1 MNRRRFLI
9 SAASSGVALAGAGAL
24 SAPAAAATDDDLA
37 YANFGAATELLL
49 KDFYAKAQEAKLF
62 GGQLDNAFL
71 HGGYAT
77 TEHVTALSAALTES
91 GQTAPL
97 PEDFEFAWPEG
108 TFASKKSAATA
119 GLPVVEALLGAY
131 LTGAA
136 TSPTGSFRVLYAS
149 LAASLGE
156 QRSTL
161 SVARG
166 RSAIG
171 NSFPAALDLETASTA
186 VESFLG

>member
-9 SAASSGVALAGAGAL
+9 SAASSGVALAGAGVL

-37 YANFGAATELLL
+37 FANFGAATELLL
-49 KDFYAKAQEAKLF
+49 KDFYAKAREAKIF
-62 GGQLDNAFL
+62 GAQLNDAFA
-71 HGGYAT
+71 HGGFAA
-77 TEHVTALSAALTES
+77 TEHITALSSVLEES

-97 PEDFEFAWPEG
+97 AEDFEFAWPTG
-108 TFASKKSAATA
+108 TFTGRKAAATA
-119 GLPVVEALLGAY
+119 GQTVVETLLGAY

-136 TSPTGSFRVLYAS
+136 TSPTSSFRVLYAS

-161 SVARG
+161 SLARG
-166 RSAIG
+166 RHAIG
-171 NSFPAALDLETASTA
+171 NSFPTALDLETASAA
-186 VESFLG
+186 VERFLG